1 LPRDIVS
8 ENEDTTSNIRTICIV
23 FILDF
28 LV

>member
-1 LPRDIVS
+1 LLRKTG
-8 ENEDTTSNIRTICIV
+8 DTTSNIRTRKIV